1 MSFMN
6 TNLRVLCGLAL
17 LLICS
22 GCPDPDQV
30 ADDFIADREELD
42 TIVPVEGF
50 CPEFSDASGTY
61 MIAVLT
67 PLDQSKYLLMQA
79 DVEMA
84 DIDSSPTIKM
94 VLTPLSVA
102 ERAPVGTPIET
113 EAVPVNPDGSF
124 VLPFGN
130 VAVTGGQTP
139 SAVGTVKQTS
149 HSTARSD
156 SRTISAE
163 TSLATCYNQQALT
176 LKEPP
181 SDSYGWTMPISK
193 ALNHLSPVPNVTEIL
208 VMG

>member
-84 DIDSSPTIKM
+84 DIDASPTIKM

-113 EAVPVNPDGSF
+113 EAVPVNADGSF
-124 VLPFGN
+124 ELPFGN
-130 VAVTGGQTP
+130 VAVTGEANP
-139 SAVGTVKQTS
+139 
-149 HSTARSD
+149 
-156 SRTISAE
+156 ISGGDIEAD
-163 TSLATCYNQQALT
+163 LT
-176 LKEPP
+176 LKGQIRQSDYICGDIVGDLLQPTSFNLKGTTVGLVRVDNADFEGIEPSLACP
-181 SDSYGWTMPISK
+181 EC
-193 ALNHLSPVPNVTEIL
+193 N
-208 VMG
+208 